1 MNKRLSVLV
10 SGATG
15 KQGGALAR
23 TLIASKH
30 TVYAL
35 TRQPSSKAGQELQ
48 KLGARLINADFDD
61 PQSITKAA
69 RGIDAF
75 FLMSTS
81 YEKGAEVEKKQ
92 AIDAATA
99 AKTVGIKHLVYTSV
113 ASADRN
119 TGIPHFDSKHQVE
132 TYIRSLGMPYT
143 IIAPVYFFEN
153 NISPWSIPSLKNGIL
168 QFALPPEKKMQMVAC
183 ENIGEFA
190 AHVIEN
196 RDTFVGSRIELAS
209 DELTGPEIAQAIA
222 TYSKKQVS
230 YERQSIEDVRKM
242 SEDFAKMYS
251 WMIEEGYSVDIQGL
265 CKKYPEIGWL
275 SFSEWARK
283 QNWRIM
289 ES

>member
-1 MNKRLSVLV
+1 
-10 SGATG
+10 
-15 KQGGALAR
+15 
-23 TLIASKH
+23 
-30 TVYAL
+30 
-35 TRQPSSKAGQELQ
+35 
-48 KLGARLINADFDD
+48 
-61 PQSITKAA
+61 
-69 RGIDAF
+69 
-75 FLMSTS
+75 
-81 YEKGAEVEKKQ
+81 
-92 AIDAATA
+92 
-99 AKTVGIKHLVYTSV
+99 
-113 ASADRN
+113 
-119 TGIPHFDSKHQVE
+119 
-132 TYIRSLGMPYT
+132 
-143 IIAPVYFFEN
+143 
-153 NISPWSIPSLKNGIL
+153 
-168 QFALPPEKKMQMVAC
+168 MQMVAC